1 MDMPINA
8 KDSHGAGIV
17 GWGVDADLENDP
29 TYPMRDLSQNDHDG
43 MAWPRPSLQPPS
55 VEVLHSTERPS
66 LSAVFGTAVPPSG
79 LSGVMRRWAFK
90 KSEGK
95 WGHWLILM
103 AADRVNVIEGLVLD
117 LFRLKLPNLYVERGF
132 RAEWRYARPRFYRR
146 VFTWTLVAAVVAVGA
161 YKAVD

>member
-1 MDMPINA
+1 MDKPVNA
-8 KDSHGAGIV
+8 KDRQGAGIV

-43 MAWPRPSLQPPS
+43 MAWPRPSLQPRS

-66 LSAVFGTAVPPSG
+66 LSAVFGTSIPPSG
-79 LSGVMRRWAFK
+79 LSGMMRRWAFK

-95 WGHWLILM
+95 WEHWLVLM
-103 AADRVNVIEGLVLD
+103 AADRVNVVEGLLLD
-117 LFRLKLPNLYVERGF
+117 LFLPNLYVERGF
-132 RAEWRYARPRFYRR
+132 RAEWRYARPRVYRR
-146 VFTWTLVAAVVAVGA
+146 VFTWTLIAAVVAVGA